1 MLVKDLYYVKLKMS
15 RQLKMTV
22 EKIRTNLRCSLQR
35 ALSDICRYLCEVLFW
50 AQGSFLIQMQEKVF
64 GKFFG
69 LTSGSFISKFQG
81 TYCCIQR
88 DFTTRETKKQQLY
101 LQLYKSFSQNI
112 LTFCI
117 QVKTYVTIP
126 IQGMCFKQL
135 LVCYF
140 ILFG

>member
-22 EKIRTNLRCSLQR
+22 EKIRTILRCSLQR

-50 AQGSFLIQMQEKVF
+50 AQGSFLIQMQEKAIRQI
-64 GKFFG
+64 FFG

-88 DFTTRETKKQQLY
+88 DVTTRKTKKQQLY

-126 IQGMCFKQL
+126 IQGICFKKL
-135 LVCYF
+135 LVC
-140 ILFG
+140 